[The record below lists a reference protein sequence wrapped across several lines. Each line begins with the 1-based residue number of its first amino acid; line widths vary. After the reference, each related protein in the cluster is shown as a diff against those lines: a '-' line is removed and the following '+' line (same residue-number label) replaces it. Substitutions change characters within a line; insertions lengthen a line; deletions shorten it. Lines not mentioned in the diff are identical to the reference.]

1 MCFPTT
7 PFAHF
12 SSFPALP
19 RSWKCVLYY
28 GFPDIGQRCEHFV
41 ETVCL
46 VFPSMCFP
54 STPFPYFF
62 CRVSSPLFVALS
74 TGCLGPSWGLLGPV
88 LGHLG
93 GRVGPLLGHLGAVS
107 FQHPARSNTIG
118 SPKESIELAH
128 SGFLGLCVNHSCS
141 CIAKCC
147 GNFQRPSAV
156 HVYVVS
162 SRYRAGEL
170 GMGRTG
176 GS

>member
-1 MCFPTT
+1 MAFVETKCSLFPEMCFPTT

-19 RSWKCVLYY
+19 GFWTCVFYY

-46 VFPSMCFP
+46 ISLSMCFP

-62 CRVSSPLFVALS
+62 CRVSSPLFVALA

-93 GRVGPLLGHLGAVS
+93 GRVGPLLGHLGAVL
-107 FQHPARSNTIG
+107 FLF
-118 SPKESIELAH
+118 SIQRAATQLV
-128 SGFLGLCVNHSCS
+128 LP
-141 CIAKCC
+141 
-147 GNFQRPSAV
+147 QRPSNSHIRVSLGCVLTMPVSALHNAV
-156 HVYVVS
+156 VIFSGRPNSVY
-162 SRYRAGEL
+162 
-170 GMGRTG
+170 M
-176 GS
+176 